1 MGSRRLLAVASA
13 VGLAAFVVLSGG
25 AGAAGKTAKTTL
37 TIESWPG
44 GIFGYVSSSNP
55 ERCAAKRRVVV
66 YRMQG
71 KGRDPSRDQRVAGD
85 RAKADDSHQ
94 WSVETEQGGRFYAV
108 APKAPGC
115 AAALS
120 ATVGS
125 QPLGGPPGAGERTEY
140 PPCSPYISEGPSTIC
155 RLDHLHLDLDAER
168 PGKACR
174 FGNDSGECPGNA
186 TAGQFPW
193 GETGQADRPIVKV
206 IWQPAA
212 DSRMLRVFSFRR
224 NEPNT
229 ILASLTGWVRNAGS
243 PRFSI
248 GEGYAQSEKGFP
260 YGDYFYTPDL
270 PGQAAGEPGGPLAI
284 NFQNGS
290 GLNYGAWVDI
300 TGYLYVRR

>member
-1 MGSRRLLAVASA
+1 MSSRRLLAVASV

-25 AGAAGKTAKTTL
+25 AGAAGKPAKTTL

-44 GIFGYVSSSNP
+44 GIFGYVSSANS
-55 ERCAAKRRVVV
+55 ERCAANRRVVV
-66 YRMQG
+66 YRKQG
-71 KGRDPSRDQRVAGD
+71 KSRDPRGDQRVAAD
-85 RAKADDSHQ
+85 RAKGTDFYR
-94 WSVETEQGGRFYAV
+94 WSFETEQPGRFYAV

-115 AAALS
+115 AAAVS

-155 RLDHLHLDLDAER
+155 RVDQLHLDLDAER

-193 GETGQADRPIVKV
+193 GETGQADRPIVRV
-206 IWQPAA
+206 LWNPVG
-212 DSRMLRVFSFRR
+212 SERNLTVFSFRR
-224 NEPNT
+224 AEPNT
-229 ILASLTGWVRNAGS
+229 ILASLKGRLTNAGS
-243 PRFSI
+243 PRFSVI
-248 GEGYAQSEKGFP
+248 EGYAQSDRGFP